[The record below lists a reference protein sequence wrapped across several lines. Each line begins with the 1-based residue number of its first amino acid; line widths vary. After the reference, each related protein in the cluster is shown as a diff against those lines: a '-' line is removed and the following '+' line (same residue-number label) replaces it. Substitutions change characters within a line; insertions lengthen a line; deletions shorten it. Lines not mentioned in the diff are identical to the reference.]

1 MRNMKMYQL
10 TMVVG
15 LGLLYACAPIYTCGD
30 EIPTEPV
37 MGGKRLKTV
46 VAERDVICADLA
58 SSEESNV
65 TLNEQ
70 VNNVTDKNVKL
81 QEKYN
86 ELLNRTSSQTM
97 ELNEVLQST
106 NEKLNKREIQLMERE
121 QTLND
126 MRRLL
131 ARKDSTTANLNNVLR
146 SALFGFTS
154 DELSIEIKDGKV
166 YVSMSD
172 NLLFKSGSAD
182 VESKGKDAIKVLAEV
197 LSKNKDI
204 DILVEGHTD
213 NVPIKTT
220 VFKDNWDL
228 SVGRA
233 TSIVRLLTSTYK
245 IQSKRITASGR
256 GEFVP
261 KESNDTE
268 AGRAKNRRTEIILS
282 PKLDEIMKIINR

>member
-1 MRNMKMYQL
+1 MKLVKLSLVLGM
-10 TMVVG
+10 
-15 LGLLYACAPIYTCGD
+15 GLLVGCAPIYKCGD
-30 EIPTEPV
+30 EIPVEPV
-37 MGGKRLKTV
+37 MGGKRLKAV
-46 VAERDVICADLA
+46 VAERDEICKNLA
-58 SSEESNV
+58 TSESSNIK
-65 TLNEQ
+65 LKEQ
-70 VNNVTDKNVKL
+70 INTVTDKNVKL

-97 ELNEVLQST
+97 ELNQVLQST
-106 NEKLNKREIQLMERE
+106 NEKLNQREMELMERE
-121 QTLND
+121 RTLD
-126 MRRLL
+126 EMRRLL
-131 ARKDSTTANLNNVLR
+131 ARKDSITANLNNILR

-154 DELSIEIKDGKV
+154 DELSIDIKDGKV

-172 NLLFKSGSAD
+172 KLLFKSGSAD

-197 LSKNKDI
+197 LSKNNDI

-213 NVPIKTT
+213 NVPIKTA

-245 IQSKRITASGR
+245 IHPKRITASGR
-256 GEFVP
+256 GEFYP

-282 PKLDEIMKIINR
+282 PKLDEIMKIING